1 MKGFPERWII
11 ILRAVYPWR
20 NFPHSHL
27 VGRVGEQERFQI
39 SVGLYSVTL
48 TEYFPFSEATPHSA
62 CCALRKGRRDI
73 VWASSK
79 LRRSTSVI
87 ATSFCLWSLCGGNKA
102 GLNYLIISEL
112 SEAEME
118 KLEGLLRERAN
129 PSGRGRMCALCGIKV
144 PSLRLYA
151 DARTNRRASCLIV
164 SPHRNP
170 GAEATRHQPHTKK
183 VNP

>member
-1 MKGFPERWII
+1 VVLSVSGSRTGWASADLAQEFKRIGCRLCWLCMKGFPERWII

-129 PSGRGRMCALCGIKV
+129 SSGRGRMCGSV
-144 PSLRLYA
+144 
-151 DARTNRRASCLIV
+151 
-164 SPHRNP
+164 
-170 GAEATRHQPHTKK
+170 E
-183 VNP
+183 

>member
-1 MKGFPERWII
+1 VGFCRPRARVQAHRLSSVLAVHEGVPERWII
-11 ILRAVYPWR
+11 ILRAIYPWR
-20 NFPHSHL
+20 NFPHSHP

-129 PSGRGRMCALCGIKV
+129 SSGRGRMCGSV
-144 PSLRLYA
+144 
-151 DARTNRRASCLIV
+151 
-164 SPHRNP
+164 
-170 GAEATRHQPHTKK
+170 E
-183 VNP
+183 

>member
-1 MKGFPERWII
+1 LSTAYGHGFTNRSEKM
-11 ILRAVYPWR
+11 YSESQSR
-20 NFPHSHL
+20 NAKPASL
-27 VGRVGEQERFQI
+27 WGSG
-39 SVGLYSVTL
+39 
-48 TEYFPFSEATPHSA
+48 
-62 CCALRKGRRDI
+62 KD
-73 VWASSK
+73 SSK

-118 KLEGLLRERAN
+118 KLEGLPRERAN
-129 PSGRGRMCALCGIKV
+129 PSGRGRMCALCKSTVLAFIC
-144 PSLRLYA
+144 
-151 DARTNRRASCLIV
+151 RRAYKSESELFDRL
-164 SPHRNP
+164 PHRNP

>member
-1 MKGFPERWII
+1 MSREFMDGSSDRRE
-11 ILRAVYPWR
+11 
-20 NFPHSHL
+20 
-27 VGRVGEQERFQI
+27 I
-39 SVGLYSVTL
+39 SVILSVRRL
-48 TEYFPFSEATPHSA
+48 T
-62 CCALRKGRRDI
+62 
-73 VWASSK
+73 SS
-79 LRRSTSVI
+79 SIDI
-87 ATSFCLWSLCGGNKA
+87 ATSFCLWSLCGWNKA

>member
-1 MKGFPERWII
+1 MGLCQWRQSCGV
-11 ILRAVYPWR
+11 LRT
-20 NFPHSHL
+20 F
-27 VGRVGEQERFQI
+27 VGI
-39 SVGLYSVTL
+39 SPYR
-48 TEYFPFSEATPHSA
+48 PP
-62 CCALRKGRRDI
+62 

-118 KLEGLLRERAN
+118 KLEGLLRERSN

-144 PSLRLYA
+144 PSIA
-151 DARTNRRASCLIV
+151 FICRRAYKSESELFDRF
-164 SPHRNP
+164 PAP
-170 GAEATRHQPHTKK
+170 
-183 VNP
+183 

>member
-1 MKGFPERWII
+1 MPDFIFS
-11 ILRAVYPWR
+11 A
-20 NFPHSHL
+20 S
-27 VGRVGEQERFQI
+27 
-39 SVGLYSVTL
+39 SVEMSLS
-48 TEYFPFSEATPHSA
+48 FSAASTDVFA
-62 CCALRKGRRDI
+62 I

-129 PSGRGRMCALCGIKV
+129 SSGRGRMCGSV
-144 PSLRLYA
+144 
-151 DARTNRRASCLIV
+151 
-164 SPHRNP
+164 
-170 GAEATRHQPHTKK
+170 E
-183 VNP
+183 